1 MDRDT
6 TKIITAVTIGLGL
19 ATMAYRASQPPKK
32 PNRGTWRSKKDAGDY
47 DYVIIGGGTAGCVL
61 ASRLSEDPSVSV
73 LLLEAGDDH
82 DDSFSV
88 KTPMMAA
95 SMFESAWDWKLRSE
109 PQVHANN
116 RSLKQVRGKM
126 LGGCSSLNGMLYT
139 RGPRSDFDRW
149 ADEFGNPG
157 WSYEEV
163 LPYFKKSES
172 FHDPSLPIDHPQ
184 GPKTSRVHDPEYDT
198 FESEYHGT
206 KGPWNISY
214 QHLFGACK
222 GFIRANEAEG
232 VPRNLDINGKSSMGV
247 FRHQLF
253 NQPNAV
259 RHSLSSAYLGKNKNL
274 PKTEDRPNLRIVL
287 KSKVDKVLIGQS
299 KSVQTAYGVQ
309 FKDENNVRH
318 EVYIK
323 REVILSAGVFHSP
336 PILLASGIGH
346 SIHETIPVI
355 NPLPGV
361 GRNLTDHMGVGI
373 VYKCPLTCDTVQQAV
388 APWKLPGHLYNYF
401 RYGTGIM
408 SSVVMEAASYVR
420 LEDIAPEFVAREK
433 ANGTWKEMASG
444 PEAPHIELIF
454 APSSYKTE
462 VLDHTPNYRD
472 NNYTI
477 IPVLLNPASR
487 GSVTATVTLKKDTR
501 ANIDCLYIEP
511 SLDPNVLSDE
521 FDIRVMKEAI
531 KFARRVGKRMQQD
544 PEMAGIE
551 VFPSEVTV
559 PDDDEEAL
567 EKFIR
572 EHFASF
578 FHPTGTCAMGPAT
591 NPMAVVDERLR
602 VHGMDRLRVI
612 DGSVMPKVV
621 AGHTCAATV
630 MIAEKGADMIR
641 EEYGDYIHEE

>member
-6 TKIITAVTIGLGL
+6 TKIIAAVTIGLGL
-19 ATMAYRASQPPKK
+19 ATIAYRASQPPKK
-32 PNRGTWRSKKDAGDY
+32 PTRGTWKAKKDADHY

-61 ASRLSEDPSVSV
+61 ASRLSENPYIRV

-82 DDSFSV
+82 DDTFSV

-95 SMFESAWDWKLRSE
+95 SMFESKWDWNLKTE

-126 LGGCSSLNGMLYT
+126 LGGCSSLNSMLYT
-139 RGPRSDFDRW
+139 RGSRSDFDQW

-157 WSYEEV
+157 WSYEEI

-172 FHDPSLPIDHPQ
+172 FHDPSLPADHPQ
-184 GPKTSRVHDPEYDT
+184 GPKTDRVHDPEYDT
-198 FESEYHGT
+198 FEPEYHST
-206 KGPWNISY
+206 NGPWNISY

-232 VPRNLDINGKSSMGV
+232 VPRNLDINGKSSLGV
-247 FRHQLF
+247 FRHQQF
-253 NQPNAV
+253 TQPNAV

-274 PKTEDRPNLRIVL
+274 PKAENRPNLRIVL
-287 KSKVDKVLIGQS
+287 KSRVERILIGET
-299 KSVQTAYGVQ
+299 KGVQTAYGVS
-309 FKDENNVRH
+309 FKDENNVRR
-318 EVYIK
+318 EVYI
-323 REVILSAGVFHSP
+323 RHEVILSAGVFHSP
-336 PILLASGIGH
+336 AILLASGIGH

-355 NPLPGV
+355 QPLPGV

-388 APWKLPGHLYNYF
+388 APWKFPGHLYSYL

-408 SSVVMEAASYVR
+408 SSVLMEAASYVR

-444 PEAPHIELIF
+444 PGAPHIELIF
-454 APSSYKTE
+454 APCSYETE
-462 VLDHTPNYRD
+462 VLDHRPNYRD

-487 GSVTATVTLKKDTR
+487 GSVTAKVTVKLDTR
-501 ANIDCLYIEP
+501 ADIDYLQIEP

-521 FDIRVMKEAI
+521 FDVRVMKEAI
-531 KFARRVGKRMQQD
+531 RFARKIGKRMQQD

-551 VFPSEVTV
+551 VFPSEAAV

-567 EKFIR
+567 EKFVR

-578 FHPTGTCAMGPAT
+578 FHPTGTCAMGPVT
-591 NPMAVVDERLR
+591 SPMAVVDHRLR
-602 VHGMDRLRVI
+602 VHGVDRLRVI
-612 DGSVMPKVV
+612 DASVMPKVV
-621 AGHTCAATV
+621 AAHTCAATV

-641 EEYGDYIHEE
+641 EEYGDYPRDE